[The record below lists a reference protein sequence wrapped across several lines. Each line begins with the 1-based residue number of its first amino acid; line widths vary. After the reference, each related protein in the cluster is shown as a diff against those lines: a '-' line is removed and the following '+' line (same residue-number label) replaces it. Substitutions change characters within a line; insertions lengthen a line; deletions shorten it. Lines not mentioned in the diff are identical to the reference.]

1 MSDIPPFLRS
11 LLTRRSMLAV
21 TLAAPLSAAGS
32 AKAQV
37 KYPNGPVR
45 VILPF
50 AAGGVADITARLVAE
65 RLGEKLGQRFVIEN
79 MPGAGGVAAA
89 RAVLQ
94 APADGQ
100 TLALFSNGT
109 AISVPLFKQLRF
121 DPVNEFVPISTLGT
135 FDFLFVTAADA
146 PYKTLGDLLKFA
158 KANSGLANIGT
169 VTAGSTQNLSAEL
182 FKASAKVDMS
192 IVPFKATPE
201 ILLAVTK
208 HDIYMAIDSYASM
221 QGLIEAGKIRA
232 LASSGAMRGETTP
245 DLPTVAESGVPGF
258 DVTSWNAIFA
268 QKGTPQPIIDQ
279 LNSAIRDVLR
289 EQELRVAFLKLGIT
303 PIASSPAELAM
314 RLKSDIEKWGAV
326 IKSAGIE
333 QQ

>member
-1 MSDIPPFLRS
+1 MSDIQSPLNRRH
-11 LLTRRSMLAV
+11 LLALA
-21 TLAAPLSAAGS
+21 LALPVGAISS

-37 KYPNGPVR
+37 KYPAGPVR
-45 VILPF
+45 IILPF
-50 AAGGVADITARLVAE
+50 AAGGVADITARLVAD
-65 RLGEKLGQRFVIEN
+65 RLSEKMGQRFVIEN

-121 DPVNEFVPISTLGT
+121 DPVNEFVPVSTLGT

-146 PYKTLGDLLKFA
+146 PYKTLDDLLKFA
-158 KANSGLANIGT
+158 RANSGLANIGT
-169 VTAGSTQNLSAEL
+169 VIAGSTQNLSAEL

-192 IVPFKATPE
+192 IVPFKATPD
-201 ILLAVTK
+201 ILLAVAK
-208 HDIYMAIDSYASM
+208 HDIYIAIDSFAAM
-221 QGLIEAGKIRA
+221 QSLIESGKIRA
-232 LASSGAMRGETTP
+232 LASSGAKRGETTP
-245 DLPTVAESGVPGF
+245 NLPTVAESGVPGF

-268 QKGTPQPIIDQ
+268 PKGTPQPIVGQ
-279 LNSAIRDVLR
+279 LNNAIRDVLN
-289 EQELRVAFLKLGIT
+289 EQEVRTAFLKLGIT
-303 PIASSPAELAM
+303 PIASSPEELAG

>member
-1 MSDIPPFLRS
+1 MLMSDIQPMVHRRQ
-11 LLTRRSMLAV
+11 LLALALAV
-21 TLAAPLSAAGS
+21 PFSAITQAQ
-32 AKAQV
+32 AQV

-45 VILPF
+45 IILPF
-50 AAGGVADITARLVAE
+50 APGGVADITARLVAE
-65 RLGEKLGQRFVIEN
+65 RLGEKLGQRCLIEN

-89 RAVLQ
+89 RAVVQ

-121 DPVNEFVPISTLGT
+121 DPVNEFVPVSTLGT

-158 KANSGLANIGT
+158 RANSGLANIGT

-201 ILLAVTK
+201 ILQAVAK
-208 HDIYMAIDSYASM
+208 HDIYIAIDSYASM
-221 QGLIEAGKIRA
+221 QGLIEAGKIRP
-232 LASSGAMRGETTP
+232 LASSGPVRGETTP
-245 DLPTVAESGVPGF
+245 DLPTVAEAGVPGF

-268 QKGTPQPIIDQ
+268 PKGTPQPIIDQ
-279 LNSAIRDVLR
+279 LNSAIKDVLR
-289 EQELRVAFLKLGIT
+289 EAELRAAFLKLGIT
-303 PIASSPAELAM
+303 PAASSPQDLAA
-314 RLKSDIEKWGAV
+314 RLKSDIDKWGAV
-326 IKSAGIE
+326 IKAAGIE